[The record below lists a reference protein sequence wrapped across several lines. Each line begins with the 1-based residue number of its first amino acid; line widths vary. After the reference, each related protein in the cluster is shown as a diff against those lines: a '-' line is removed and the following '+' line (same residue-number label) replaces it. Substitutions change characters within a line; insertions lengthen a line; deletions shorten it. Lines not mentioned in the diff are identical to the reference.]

1 MTNYHATLDRFQ
13 PFMVNSLAASQ
24 TWVSNLLK
32 SSSRW
37 LIEWHTRKVLEG
49 LDRSTLEDIGVPH
62 EDQSLRAGELKRYP
76 SIIRRGMWS
85 RD

>member
-37 LIEWHTRKVLEG
+37 LIERHTRKVLEG
-49 LDRSTLEDIGVPH
+49 LDRITLEDIGVPH
-62 EDQSLRAGELKRYP
+62 EDPSPRAGELKRYP
-76 SIIRRGMWS
+76 DIIRRGKWS